1 MVILDDR
8 STDSA
13 AAVADR
19 SRAAVL
25 PVAGGRG
32 LVTVP
37 SPALAHIESGLIAF
51 VDADDADDPWA
62 RHARKT
68 FVSVL
73 DGDAD
78 LAAAAGKAATSSSKS
93 RCWAFSG

>member
-51 VDADDADDPWA
+51 VDADDPWA